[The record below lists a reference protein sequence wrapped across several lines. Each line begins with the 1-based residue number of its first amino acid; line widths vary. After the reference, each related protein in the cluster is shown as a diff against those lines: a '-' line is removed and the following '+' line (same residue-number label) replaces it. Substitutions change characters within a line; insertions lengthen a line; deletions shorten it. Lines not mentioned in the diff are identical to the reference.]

1 MIKKIALITGASR
14 GLGAALS
21 ERLSET
27 HHIIAVARTVGGLE
41 DLDDRIKSK
50 NGTAT
55 LAPMDITNRDAMS
68 QLFTS
73 IFEKWGTIDFW
84 AHTAIHAPPLSPL
97 NTIDLG
103 DLDKTIST
111 NITATALLINFIS
124 PIMSKEGRALFFDDP
139 CNGKKFFGA
148 YGSSKIAQMSLVQSW
163 ANECKNFG
171 PNVTVFTP
179 APMKTALRA
188 RFFPGENKENLLS
201 PKSEAKR
208 VLATLFDP

>member
-1 MIKKIALITGASR
+1 M
-14 GLGAALS
+14 
-21 ERLSET
+21 
-27 HHIIAVARTVGGLE
+27 
-41 DLDDRIKSK
+41 
-50 NGTAT
+50 
-55 LAPMDITNRDAMS
+55 
-68 QLFTS
+68 
-73 IFEKWGTIDFW
+73 
-84 AHTAIHAPPLSPL
+84 
-97 NTIDLG
+97 G

-148 YGSSKIAQMSLVQSW
+148 YGSSKIAQMSLVNSW

-171 PNVTVFTP
+171 PTVTVFRP

-188 RFFPGENKENLLS
+188 RFFPGENKEKLLS

>member
-1 MIKKIALITGASR
+1 
-14 GLGAALS
+14 
-21 ERLSET
+21 
-27 HHIIAVARTVGGLE
+27 
-41 DLDDRIKSK
+41 
-50 NGTAT
+50 
-55 LAPMDITNRDAMS
+55 MS

-73 IFEKWGTIDFW
+73 IFEKWGSIDFW

-103 DLDKTIST
+103 DLDKTIAT

-124 PIMSKEGRALFFDDP
+124 PIISKEGNALFFDDP

-171 PNVTVFTP
+171 PNVTVFKP

-208 VLATLFDP
+208 VLATLFNP